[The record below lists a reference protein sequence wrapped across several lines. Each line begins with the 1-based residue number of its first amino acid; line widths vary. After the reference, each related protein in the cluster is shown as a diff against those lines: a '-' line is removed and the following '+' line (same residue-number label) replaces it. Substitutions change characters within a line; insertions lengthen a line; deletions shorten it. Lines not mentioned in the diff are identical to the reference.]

1 MNVENITLAV
11 WISTVLAAAYSDW
24 RSFRIPNYMPAILVV
39 LFIGTQA
46 FGGFVPIVWGN
57 YIHFGIA
64 LLGGMLMFG
73 LGWLGGGDAKL
84 YAAIALWL
92 PIGNA
97 ILLLLATV
105 FSGLLLAIIYLIT
118 RKARRKKRVAIQS
131 MDAKKESR
139 IPYGV
144 AIVLGAI
151 ITASNVGWTT
161 MFKMA

>member
-1 MNVENITLAV
+1 MNVANVAMV
-11 WISTVLAAAYSDW
+11 MWIGTVLAAAFSDW
-24 RSFRIPNYMPAILVV
+24 KSFRIPNYMPAILVL
-39 LFIGTQA
+39 LFLVMQA
-46 FGGFVPIVWGN
+46 FGGFTPIVWDN
-57 YIHFGIA
+57 YLHFGIA

-92 PIGNA
+92 PMGNA

-105 FSGLLLAIIYLIT
+105 FAGLLLAVAYLIT
-118 RKARRKKRVAIQS
+118 RKTRRIKRVAIQS

-144 AIVLGAI
+144 AIVSGAI
-151 ITASNVGWTT
+151 ITASTVGWSN
-161 MFKMA
+161 MFKIA

>member
-1 MNVENITLAV
+1 MWV
-11 WISTVLAAAYSDW
+11 STVLAAAYSDW
-24 RSFRIPNYMPAILVV
+24 RSFRIPNYMPGILVLLFLV
-39 LFIGTQA
+39 LQA
-46 FGGFVPIVWGN
+46 FGGFAPMVWGN
-57 YIHFGIA
+57 YLHFGIA

-92 PIGNA
+92 PLGNA

-105 FSGLLLAIIYLIT
+105 FSGLLLAVIYLIT

-144 AIVLGAI
+144 AIVVGAI
-151 ITASNVGWTT
+151 ITASTVGWSNI
-161 MFKMA
+161 FKIA